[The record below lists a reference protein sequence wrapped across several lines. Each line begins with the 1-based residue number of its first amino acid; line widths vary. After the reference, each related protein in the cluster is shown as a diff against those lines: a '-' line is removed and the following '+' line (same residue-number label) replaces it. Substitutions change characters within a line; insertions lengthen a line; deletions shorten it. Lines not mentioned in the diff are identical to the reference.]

1 MNTDEIIQYYDDLM
15 RLAVSKCGSQTDAED
30 LVGDTMLAAFSY
42 INKGG
47 RIEHPKTWL
56 ANTLCHKYNDSL
68 RKKYRAPTTVN
79 FEDSFEI
86 PAEEEDYFSSEDAV
100 KIRKELNHIAYVNRE
115 VLIRYYFGRQSVS
128 DIAAGLG
135 IPEGTVKSRLATG
148 RSQMK
153 KGLETM
159 ETRENYLPGKLY
171 LSFGGSDGPNMEPI
185 SLVENDLI
193 AQNLL
198 ILAYEK
204 PITVSDLSKAIGIPT
219 AYIEPI
225 IKKLVDG
232 ELMAETASGKVY
244 ADFLITKPQD
254 RLKNFKPQLDFVDR
268 HFDTIWNII
277 AKMSA
282 EISGF
287 GFVSALESKQKTELD
302 RYAVLKALQ
311 DFQHCGTGKI
321 EAPHFPK
328 RRDGGWWFAQAT
340 AFDAGYS
347 TKEYNEASEYAIQG
361 GHRTSESFV
370 DDGTRS
376 VRLYEFDTTL
386 WDSPH
391 RYGGAFDLYFKY
403 IIPLLWRIYA
413 DKTID
418 DSSEIPNEF
427 ISYIPSLERFGMLG
441 NTQGELRVAIPV
453 LKKTEYEK
461 VNAAIKCATE
471 SLKTAIGE
479 DFSAFVSSKKTPVP
493 KHLTSVPDLF
503 RYGDATNYFA
513 MTVVRKAYENGLHM
527 KNVDYCCPPV
537 VLVYDEAENKN

>member
-1 MNTDEIIQYYDDLM
+1 MNKDEIIRYYDDLM

-56 ANTLCHKYNDSL
+56 ANTLCHKYSDSL

-86 PAEEEDYFSSEDAV
+86 PAEEEEYFSSEDAA

-115 VLIRYYFGRQSVS
+115 VLIRYYFGTQSVS

-204 PITVSDLSKAIGIPT
+204 PITVSNLSKAIGIPT

-244 ADFLITKPQD
+244 ADFLITKPHD

-311 DFQHCGTGKI
+311 DFQHCGAGKI

-340 AFDAGYS
+340 AFDAGYN

-370 DDGTRS
+370 DGSTRS

-403 IIPLLWRIYA
+403 IIPLLWRLYT

-441 NTQGELRVAIPV
+441 NTQGKLRVAIPV
-453 LKKTEYEK
+453 LKKSEYEK
-461 VNAAIKCATE
+461 VNAAIKCAAE
-471 SLKTAIGE
+471 SLKQAIGE
-479 DFSAFVSSKKTPVP
+479 EFSTFVSALKTPVP
-493 KHLTSVPDLF
+493 KHLTSVPELF
-503 RYGDATNYFA
+503 RYSNATDYFVMA
-513 MTVVRKAYENGLHM
+513 VIREAYEKGLHL

-537 VLVYDEAENKN
+537 VLVYDEAKNKN

>member
-1 MNTDEIIQYYDDLM
+1 MNKDEIIRYYDDLM

-68 RKKYRAPTTVN
+68 RKKYRMPITINFDDAP
-79 FEDSFEI
+79 EI
-86 PAEEEDYFSSEDAV
+86 PAEEEEYFSSGDAA
-100 KIRKELNHIAYVNRE
+100 KIRKELNHLAYINRE
-115 VLIRYYFGRQSVS
+115 VLIRYYFGAQSVS

-171 LSFGGSDGPNMEPI
+171 LSFGGAEGINMEPI

-204 PITVSDLSKAIGIPT
+204 PITVSDLSKAIGIPA

-225 IKKLVDG
+225 VKKLVDG
-232 ELMAETASGKVY
+232 ELMAETDSGKVY

-282 EISGF
+282 EISGLE
-287 GFVSALESKQKTELD
+287 FVSAPDSRQKTELD

-321 EAPHFPK
+321 EPPHFPK
-328 RRDGGWWFAQAT
+328 RRDGGRWFAQAT
-340 AFDAGYS
+340 AFEAGYN

-361 GHRTSESFV
+361 GHRTSEKFV
-370 DDGTRS
+370 DDGTRR

-418 DSSEIPNEF
+418 DNSEIPNEF

-441 NTQGELRVAIPV
+441 NTQGKLRVAIPV
-453 LKKTEYEK
+453 LKKSEYEK
-461 VNAAIKCATE
+461 VNAAIKRATE
-471 SLKTAIGE
+471 NLKAAISE
-479 DFSAFVSSKKTPVP
+479 DFSAFASSKKTPVP
-493 KHLTSVPDLF
+493 KHLTSVPEFF

-513 MTVVRKAYENGLHM
+513 MTVVRKAYERGLHM
-527 KNVDYCCPPV
+527 KNVDYCCPPT
-537 VLVYDEAENKN
+537 VLVYEE